1 MPPHARPLPRYG
13 PTEYEIDFK
22 SMMQINLSTGA
33 KRCVRRVQYQSVAK
47 TESQIDEHQ
56 TQSADKTES
65 QSAASTVQAS
75 SSGGAAETES
85 QIDKVDTGTDAP

>member
-1 MPPHARPLPRYG
+1 
-13 PTEYEIDFK
+13 
-22 SMMQINLSTGA
+22 MMQINLSTGA

-75 SSGGAAETES
+75 SSEDVLGP
-85 QIDKVDTGTDAP
+85 QDAVQRVLDQDPKDDIISWLNEQPREKLG